1 MREPSRSLCVVI
13 CFSSSRA
20 AKSRACFAARS
31 GSSSRPSRA
40 PSASSGE
47 KRIETNSSTPARC
60 ARARNGN
67 RRKSD
72 FGKTESRRR
81 YMGNAITNAIK
92 NPTYPNEW
100 TNWRVSRS
108 RPSMSA
114 AFVKSKTVTS
124 SLSGCFSNRLS
135 RTAAGARRFTFC
147 RNRTGSIDS
156 SPLSIPLKKNET
168 IQQQK
173 MMKPIIM
180 PQRCFDPMFLECR
193 CRLFSPA
200 ELPRFFCVRR
210 AAR

>member
-1 MREPSRSLCVVI
+1 MRITTERQRSQRCLCALCAFVVNHRSRSSGGRRIATGTTTARKTMLQKIAPCQ
-13 CFSSSRA
+13 SS
-20 AKSRACFAARS
+20 
-31 GSSSRPSRA
+31 
-40 PSASSGE
+40 
-47 KRIETNSSTPARC
+47 
-60 ARARNGN
+60 N
-67 RRKSD
+67 RR
-72 FGKTESRRR
+72 E
-81 YMGNAITNAIK
+81 
-92 NPTYPNEW
+92 
-100 TNWRVSRS
+100 RVSRS
-108 RPSMSA
+108 SPSMSA
-114 AFVKSKTVTS
+114 PFVKSKTVTS

-180 PQRCFDPMFLECR
+180 PQHCFDPMFLECR

-200 ELPRFFCVRR
+200 ELPRSFYARR